1 MPLVVSLSSIPTRF
15 DKLDPV
21 LDALLA
27 QKAKID
33 EIRLYIPRRYRRF
46 PDFDGPPPRV
56 PKGVRVIRPD
66 DDLGPSS
73 KVLFAAEE
81 LRGTDCDIIYCD
93 DDRLYDPDWF
103 SGMLRQRGRHR
114 DRAVATAT
122 IQLEKMGYRLVQ
134 RRRPRPIIKTMTI
147 PRAYGL
153 VRRKLKQA
161 FTGKTDPKP
170 PRGRYSLIGGYG
182 DIAEGFGA
190 VLVRPDFFDAPA
202 FDIPPVLWSV
212 DDFWLSGH
220 LERRGIPIWLAR
232 GYSEA
237 RHAEHTDLDA
247 LYQNVFDGAGR
258 NEANAACI
266 AYFQKTYGIWQEI
279 DD

>member
-1 MPLVVSLSSIPTRF
+1 MPLVVSLSSIPSRF

-66 DDLGPSS
+66 DDLGPAS
-73 KVLFAAEE
+73 KVLFAADD
-81 LRGTDCDIIYCD
+81 LKGTDCDIIYCD
-93 DDRLYDPDWF
+93 DDRLYEPHWF
-103 SGMLRQRGRHR
+103 SGMLRQRGRHT
-114 DRAVATAT
+114 DRAVATACQ
-122 IQLEKMGYRLVQ
+122 QLHNLGYRVAN
-134 RRRPRPIIKTMTI
+134 RRKPQPVSISSKL

-153 VRRKLKQA
+153 VRRKIKQLVS
-161 FTGKTDPKP
+161 GKTDRKP
-170 PRGRYSLIGGYG
+170 PHSRLVLKGGYC
-182 DIAEGFGA
+182 DIAEGTGA
-190 VLVRPDFFDAPA
+190 VLLRPDFFDAA
-202 FDIPPVLWSV
+202 VYDIPPVLWSV
-212 DDFWLSGH
+212 DDVWLSGH

-232 GYSEA
+232 GYPQA
-237 RHAEHTDLDA
+237 QPAEHTSLDA
-247 LYQNVFDGAGR
+247 LYASVVDGAGR